1 MTWSPALNLKSKAQ
15 KLEDRMIVKMIIER
29 IIKILLKN
37 KIIYSFELIC
47 SHHLVSGITSFSM
60 ILLMRPEC
68 LIVAGITKCL
78 VLTKC
83 FCFYQEICFSFSSNR
98 ACTFWKDVN
107 DIITGKD
114 NHPLKSSSS
123 HLNYQGQC
131 LAGLK
136 YSWLWW
142 NFLPYLLNI
151 IFSLSCRGKW
161 KWYYSILPGRSPN
174 TE

>member
-1 MTWSPALNLKSKAQ
+1 MNSKPKAQ
-15 KLEDRMIVKMIIER
+15 KLEDRMTVKMIIER
-29 IIKILLKN
+29 IIKILLKS

-47 SHHLVSGITSFSM
+47 SHHPVSGITSFSM
-60 ILLMRPEC
+60 FLLMRPEC

-131 LAGLK
+131 LAG
-136 YSWLWW
+136 
-142 NFLPYLLNI
+142 
-151 IFSLSCRGKW
+151 
-161 KWYYSILPGRSPN
+161 
-174 TE
+174 

>member
-1 MTWSPALNLKSKAQ
+1 MNSKPKSQ
-15 KLEDRMIVKMIIER
+15 KLEDRMTVKMIIER
-29 IIKILLKN
+29 IIKILLKS

-60 ILLMRPEC
+60 FLLMRPEC

-83 FCFYQEICFSFSSNR
+83 FCFYQETCFSFSSNR

-107 DIITGKD
+107 GIITGKD

-123 HLNYQGQC
+123 HLNYQGQR
-131 LAGLK
+131 LAG
-136 YSWLWW
+136 
-142 NFLPYLLNI
+142 
-151 IFSLSCRGKW
+151 
-161 KWYYSILPGRSPN
+161 
-174 TE
+174 

>member
-1 MTWSPALNLKSKAQ
+1 MNSKPKSQ
-15 KLEDRMIVKMIIER
+15 KLEDRMTVKMIIER
-29 IIKILLKN
+29 IIKILLKS

-60 ILLMRPEC
+60 FLLMRPEC

-131 LAGLK
+131 LAG
-136 YSWLWW
+136 
-142 NFLPYLLNI
+142 
-151 IFSLSCRGKW
+151 
-161 KWYYSILPGRSPN
+161 
-174 TE
+174 

>member
-1 MTWSPALNLKSKAQ
+1 MNSKPKAQ
-15 KLEDRMIVKMIIER
+15 KLEDRMTVKMIIER
-29 IIKILLKN
+29 IIKILLKS

-60 ILLMRPEC
+60 FLLMRPEC

-131 LAGLK
+131 LAG
-136 YSWLWW
+136 
-142 NFLPYLLNI
+142 
-151 IFSLSCRGKW
+151 
-161 KWYYSILPGRSPN
+161 
-174 TE
+174 

>member
-1 MTWSPALNLKSKAQ
+1 MNSKPKSQ
-15 KLEDRMIVKMIIER
+15 KLEDRMTVKMIIER
-29 IIKILLKN
+29 IIKILLKS

-60 ILLMRPEC
+60 FLLMRPEC

-107 DIITGKD
+107 GIITGKD

-131 LAGLK
+131 LAG
-136 YSWLWW
+136 
-142 NFLPYLLNI
+142 
-151 IFSLSCRGKW
+151 
-161 KWYYSILPGRSPN
+161 
-174 TE
+174 

>member
-1 MTWSPALNLKSKAQ
+1 MNSKPKAQ
-15 KLEDRMIVKMIIER
+15 KLEDRMTVKMIIER
-29 IIKILLKN
+29 IIKILLKS

-107 DIITGKD
+107 GIITGKD

-131 LAGLK
+131 LAG
-136 YSWLWW
+136 
-142 NFLPYLLNI
+142 
-151 IFSLSCRGKW
+151 
-161 KWYYSILPGRSPN
+161 
-174 TE
+174 

>member
-1 MTWSPALNLKSKAQ
+1 MNSKPKSQ
-15 KLEDRMIVKMIIER
+15 KLEDRMTVKMIIER
-29 IIKILLKN
+29 IIKILLKS

-60 ILLMRPEC
+60 FLLMRPEC

-107 DIITGKD
+107 GIITGKD

-123 HLNYQGQC
+123 HLNYQGQR
-131 LAGLK
+131 LAG
-136 YSWLWW
+136 
-142 NFLPYLLNI
+142 
-151 IFSLSCRGKW
+151 
-161 KWYYSILPGRSPN
+161 
-174 TE
+174 